1 MEELNER
8 DLFNIRDMFGLVYNT
23 FGYDD
28 FSESKK
34 ETLKKVLL
42 LHFLAEFEGDEFEG
56 DEFEGDE

>member
-42 LHFLAEFEGDEFEG
+42 LHFLAEFEGD
-56 DEFEGDE
+56 D